1 MAKMAQLQLPDCMYN
16 WLANFLDGHSHCMR
30 LNCHTSDLL
39 DVNATFIQS
48 SAIGSVMYVVNAGNL
63 QVVTPGN
70 SLIKYADDTY
80 LVIPACN
87 VDSRDKEISTVEEW
101 SRANNLTLNQAKSV
115 EVIFRNDRKRCCTY
129 SPSPLQGIAR
139 LTSLKVGYLA
149 LLSPT
154 DCLSLR
160 TWMTSS
166 AHVRGPCTP
175 SVYSV
180 LTVWRRQLC
189 STCSVRSSSLSSL
202 TPLRHDGALRPPSTD
217 SVSMLFCVELFD
229 LTCGH
234 CLGSLIRIR
243 SMTSATQ
250 LMMNSS
256 SKSELP
262 PTTFSMHSCHHHPP
276 HHRTTVLDSVYTDLS
291 YLNAQHISLT
301 VIS

>member
-16 WLANFLDGHSHCMR
+16 WLANFLDGHSHCTR

-39 DVNATFIQS
+39 DVNATFVQS
-48 SAIGSVMYVVNAGNL
+48 SAIGSGMYVVNAGNL

-80 LVIPACN
+80 RVIPACN

-101 SRANNLTLNQAKSV
+101 SRANNLTLDQAKSV

-139 LTSLKVGYLA
+139 LTSLKVLGVILTDR
-149 LLSPT
+149 LSVT
-154 DCLSLR
+154 
-160 TWMTSS
+160 
-166 AHVRGPCTP
+166 AHVDDVVGSCARSMYAI
-175 SVYSV
+175 SVHSV
-180 LTVWRRQLC
+180 LTVWMRQLC

-217 SVSMLFCVELFD
+217 SVSMLFFVELFD

-234 CLGSLIRIR
+234 CPGSLIRIR

-262 PTTFSMHSCHHHPP
+262 PTTFCMHFCHHHLP
-276 HHRTTVLDSVYTDLS
+276 HHRTTVLDSVYTDFS